1 MIKVTRRSNVRKLNS
16 HTLGL
21 LKYETLQ
28 NILGQ
33 CSHQHRLT
41 QWMQYFAQPSGL
53 PKNLP
58 IQTDKFQSRPYSKGL
73 KLTSIIAEG
82 MIIIFLNGQFK
93 SLPNSVRCYFSS
105 YTVSSHLVDTVS
117 GHSKFI
123 LSYQFTSIQQSLFIL
138 DFKKSSV
145 INFFSMLQVP
155 IVI

>member
-28 NILGQ
+28 TILGQCSHQHRLTLGQCSHQHRLTLGQ

-58 IQTDKFQSRPYSKGL
+58 IQTDKIQSRPYSKGL

-93 SLPNSVRCYFSS
+93 SLPNSIRCYFSS

-123 LSYQFTSIQQSLFIL
+123 LSYQFTSIG
-138 DFKKSSV
+138 
-145 INFFSMLQVP
+145 
-155 IVI
+155 